1 MKRRL
6 LLLMIIALSF
16 FTLIGCEDLLPGE
29 ISLAGT
35 QWRLSA
41 WSNSTLDP
49 LQFTITAEFD
59 ELTISGT
66 SAINIY
72 GGSYLVTAGHI
83 FSVGDLQMTL
93 RGGSEEARQAESTF
107 FELLRQ
113 ACQFTVNQTTLTL
126 LDAFENELLIFSRM
140 APVIGLATVE
150 EIDILIAESH
160 PVQVFVVAKGY
171 LPNPC
176 TVIGPVIQNREGNT
190 FFITITTQCPQEIC
204 IELLTPFT
212 KTVSLDV
219 YGLPADTYTVNVNDV
234 QGSFT
239 LDIDNIPSTD
249 IVS

>member
-1 MKRRL
+1 
-6 LLLMIIALSF
+6 MIIVLSF

-29 ISLAGT
+29 ISLVGT

-41 WSNSTLDP
+41 WSDSTLNP
-49 LQFTITAEFD
+49 LPFTITAEFD
-59 ELTISGT
+59 ESTISGT
-66 SAINIY
+66 SAINDY
-72 GGSYLVTAGHI
+72 SGSYIATADHI

-107 FELLRQ
+107 FELLGQ

-126 LDAFENELLIFSRM
+126 LDAFKNELLIFSKM

-160 PVQVFVVAKGY
+160 PVQVIVVAKGY

-176 TVIGPVIQNREGNT
+176 TEIGPVIQNREGNT
-190 FFITITTQCPQEIC
+190 FFINIKTRYTQEIC
-204 IELLTPFT
+204 IDLLTPFT
-212 KTVSLDV
+212 ETISLEV
-219 YGLPADTYTVNVNDV
+219 YGLPAGTYPVDVNGV

-239 LDIDNIPSTD
+239 LDIDNVPSPD
-249 IVS
+249 I